1 MAKFLKV
8 CQQILAGFDNRQWNT
23 LIIPTT
29 RFLVGAGTGQLN
41 AQEVLDQ
48 LPIIDA
54 ADGWKVATSP
64 DSMNAIAGALWD
76 ALNTK

>member
-1 MAKFLKV
+1 MEHAHHPNGPL
-8 CQQILAGFDNRQWNT
+8 
-23 LIIPTT
+23 LI
-29 RFLVGAGTGQLN
+29 GAGTGQLN

-54 ADGWKVATSP
+54 ADGWKVAASP
-64 DSMNAIAGALWD
+64 DSMNAIVGGLWD